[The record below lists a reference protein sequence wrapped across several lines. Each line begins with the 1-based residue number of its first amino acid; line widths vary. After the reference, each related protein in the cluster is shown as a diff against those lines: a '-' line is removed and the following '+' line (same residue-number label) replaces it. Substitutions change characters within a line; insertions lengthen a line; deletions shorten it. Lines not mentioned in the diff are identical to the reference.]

1 MSYMKKN
8 ILNIK
13 MGLWM
18 TMLLMALSFTAT
30 SCSDD
35 DESSGGVPVITGV
48 RITDPEYADSLFVKA
63 SAGSIIAIIGENLSN
78 ALAVYINDQE
88 VFLNPTLNTDH
99 SIIVTIPSEED
110 GFVLTSTDSSL
121 SDEIRVETARGVATY
136 SFKVTAPSPSISLL
150 TAEYPRNAGDTL
162 TITGTNLVDI
172 EEIYITDISYTDLM
186 AMTFDADDVPGN
198 HTKVTQYSIE
208 SADHHLSSSNYYE
221 TASVL
226 KVVVPEDA
234 PETGT
239 LVIVCASGNS
249 YIGFSVLP
257 GVPIIRSV
265 SSDMPQI
272 GETLVITGTELLQAS
287 LSYGDVT
294 ITEDDL
300 YISETYDTIKVVFSK
315 KPTEG
320 SGTTLTVTTPGGS
333 VSVERFYDYTTILT
347 TFDNDDATN
356 NGWSPDAEYI
366 DSGTDDGIYA
376 YIGLGVTGQSWWGTM
391 VYYRKDW
398 SGNMFSLSEN
408 IPSDA
413 PSTDIYFA
421 YNVYDD
427 NSAFNDGTF
436 TGYLQYMIQPAGDTE
451 NYYNS
456 GFAWDDYDNQIASFE
471 LTPLGDING
480 NNLKQQWYRAVV
492 SLDNFD
498 CYAGKTFSEIVSTGL
513 DQFRIMYYNQG
524 TLSGNVDLKID
535 NVRVIYIPSN

>member
-1 MSYMKKN
+1 MSFMKKN

-13 MGLWM
+13 MGLWV

-63 SAGSIIAIIGENLSN
+63 SPGSIIAIIGENLSN

-99 SIIVTIPSEED
+99 SVIVTIPSEED
-110 GFVLTSTDSSL
+110 GFVLSSTNSSL
-121 SDEIRVETARGVATY
+121 SDEIRIETARGVATY
-136 SFKVTAPSPSISLL
+136 SFKVTAPSPSISRLD
-150 TAEYPRNAGDTL
+150 AEYPRNAGDVL
-162 TITGTNLVDI
+162 TINGLNLVDI
-172 EEIYITDISYTDLM
+172 EDAYITDIVYTELM
-186 AMTFDADDVPGN
+186 AMTFDEVPGN
-198 HTKVTQYSIE
+198 RTQITEIE
-208 SADHHLSSSNYYE
+208 TITADHHLNSNNYYE
-221 TASVL
+221 TTSVL
-226 KVVVPEDA
+226 DAIVPEGA

-239 LVIVCASGNS
+239 LVLECAAGNA

-257 GVPIIRSV
+257 GVPIIKTIST
-265 SSDMPQI
+265 DMPQI
-272 GETLVITGTELLQAS
+272 GETLLITGTELLQAS

-294 ITEDDL
+294 LTEDDI

-315 KPTEG
+315 KPTDG
-320 SGTTLTVTTPGGS
+320 SGSTLTVTTPGGS
-333 VSVERFYDYTTILT
+333 ATVERFYDYTTILT
-347 TFDNDDATN
+347 TFDNGDATN
-356 NGWSPDAEYI
+356 NGWAPDAEYI

-398 SGNMFSLSEN
+398 SGNMFSFSEN

-436 TGYLQYMIQPAGDTE
+436 TGYLQYMIQPADDSE

-456 GFAWDDYDNQIASFE
+456 GFSWDDYENQIASFE

-480 NNLKQQWYRAVV
+480 KNLKQQWYRAVV

-524 TLSGNVDLKID
+524 TLSGNVDVKID